1 MGKKEIEKAASASSP
16 PTTRVG
22 DAPGGAELYTQMLPS
37 DEYKADKLGY
47 VDFGVSGLKRF
58 AGYIFEEFVNEL
70 TGKNAIKTYKEMY
83 YNDPVASSLIFAIK
97 MTARKSDWRVEPASD
112 EEKDLEAA
120 DFLEQCMNDMNRPW
134 KEVINEILSM
144 IQYGHAPMEVT
155 LKKRDGEQE
164 EPSKTSSYEDGAI
177 GWQSIALRSQETIL
191 RWEFY
196 ENGDIKGL
204 WQLAPPYYRLTYIP
218 WEKFLLFRTDYS
230 KNNPEGRSILR
241 GAWRPWLFK
250 KHLEE
255 IEAIGAERGV
265 SGIPICWV
273 PPNIAAPDTT
283 DTNAVAALTAF
294 KELVKNI
301 RRDSQEGI
309 VFPMVRDD
317 KGNQM
322 YDLTLLTTQGSET
335 GKIGEM
341 IERKSREML
350 QVCLAEFIMLGAGKT
365 GSFAM
370 SQSKIDLFLMAIETY
385 LDLIAEVFNNTAVPR
400 LFKMNPQFKVED
412 LPKIQ
417 HDGVKDMD
425 LNNMSSYISKLVAAG
440 AMVPDMPLMDYLRTA
455 AGLPA
460 PTDEDQEAQA
470 DLMGQKRNAEMAG
483 LQQAEQLALHPEQA
497 QQPAETKPG
506 KPGASPK
513 EEQKPQGVKG
523 KDKKKQDEDDYLPA
537 KGKL

>member
-1 MGKKEIEKAASASSP
+1 
-16 PTTRVG
+16 
-22 DAPGGAELYTQMLPS
+22 
-37 DEYKADKLGY
+37 
-47 VDFGVSGLKRF
+47 
-58 AGYIFEEFVNEL
+58 
-70 TGKNAIKTYKEMY
+70 MY
-83 YNDPVASSLIFAIK
+83 YNDPVASSLVFAIK
-97 MTARKSDWRVEPASD
+97 MTARKSDWRVDPASD
-112 EEKDLEAA
+112 EERDLEAA
-120 DFLEQCMNDMNRPW
+120 DFVEQCMDDMNRPW
-134 KEVINEILSM
+134 KECINEVLSM
-144 IQYGHAPMEVT
+144 IVYGHAPMEIT
-155 LKKRDGEQE
+155 YKKREGEQD
-164 EPSKTSSYEDGAI
+164 EPSKSSQFEDGAI

-265 SGIPICWV
+265 AGVPIAWV

-283 DTNAVAALTAF
+283 DTNAVAALSAF
-294 KELVKNI
+294 KELVKNL

-335 GKIGEM
+335 AKIGEM

-365 GSFAM
+365 GSFAL
-370 SQSKIDLFLMAIETY
+370 SQTKVDLFLMAIETY
-385 LDLIAEVFNNTAVPR
+385 LDLIAEVFNTCAIPR
-400 LFKMNPQFKVED
+400 LFEMNPQFKVED
-412 LPKIQ
+412 LPTIA

-425 LNNMSSYISKLVAAG
+425 LNNMSNYISKLVAAG
-440 AMVPDMPLMDYLRTA
+440 AMVPDMPLMEYLRA
-455 AGLPA
+455 SAGLPA
-460 PTDEDQEAQA
+460 PTEEDMQSQS
-470 DLMGQKRNAEMAG
+470 DLMEQKRSAELAG
-483 LQQAEQLALHPEQA
+483 AQQAEEFALHPEKNPKNQA
-497 QQPAETKPG
+497 LTGKKP
-506 KPGASPK
+506 ASPK
-513 EEQKPQGVKG
+513 EEQKPAGVKG
-523 KDKKKQDEDDYLPA
+523 KDKNKQDEDDVMPT
-537 KGKL
+537 KGKV

>member
-1 MGKKEIEKAASASSP
+1 MSASSP
-16 PTTRVG
+16 PMG
-22 DAPGGAELYTQMLPS
+22 NIGGQASTELYTQMSPI
-37 DEYKADKLGY
+37 DEFNADKLGY

-70 TGKNAIKTYKEMY
+70 TGKNAQKTYKEMY

-97 MTARKSDWRVEPASD
+97 MTARKTEWRVDPATD
-112 EEKDLEAA
+112 DEKDLEAA
-120 DFLEQCMNDMNRPW
+120 DFVEQCMNDMNRPW

-144 IQYGHAPMEVT
+144 IAYGHAPMELT
-155 LKKRDGEQE
+155 YKKRQGNDVDEYGKESKFDDG
-164 EPSKTSSYEDGAI
+164 YI
-177 GWQSIALRSQETIL
+177 GWQTIALRSQETIL

-265 SGIPICWV
+265 SGIPIAWV
-273 PPNIAAPDTT
+273 PSNVAMPDIA
-283 DTNAVAALTAF
+283 DTNAQTALNAF

-301 RRDSQEGI
+301 RRDSQEGV
-309 VFPMVRDD
+309 VFPLMYDD
-317 KGNQM
+317 KGNKM
-322 YDLTLLTTQGSET
+322 FDFTLLSTQGSET
-335 GKIGEM
+335 GSIGTI

-365 GSFAM
+365 GSFAL
-370 SQSKIDLFLMAIETY
+370 SQSKVDLFLMAITTY
-385 LDLIAEVFNNTAVPR
+385 LDLIAEVFNTIALPR
-400 LFKMNPQFKVED
+400 LFELNPQFKVKE
-412 LPKIQ
+412 LPILK
-417 HDGVKDMD
+417 HEGVKDMD
-425 LNNMSSYISKLVAAG
+425 LNNMSNYVSKLVAAG
-440 AMVPDMPLMDYLRTA
+440 VMAPDNALSEYLRNA

-460 PTDEDQEAQA
+460 AEESLDDVKAQEQEQQMQQQQMQLDAKTQQMQA
-470 DLMGQKRNAEMAG
+470 MKNPEKDTNTAKPPAKGNKEPDNEEM
-483 LQQAEQLALHPEQA
+483 
-497 QQPAETKPG
+497 PA
-506 KPGASPK
+506 
-513 EEQKPQGVKG
+513 GVKG
-523 KDKKKQDEDDYLPA
+523 KDKHAIDDVSEIGA
-537 KGKL
+537 Q